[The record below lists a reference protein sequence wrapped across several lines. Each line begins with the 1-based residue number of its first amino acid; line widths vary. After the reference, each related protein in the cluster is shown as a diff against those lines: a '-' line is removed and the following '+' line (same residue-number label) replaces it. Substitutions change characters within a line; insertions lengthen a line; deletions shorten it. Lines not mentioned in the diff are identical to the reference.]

1 MRTDYRQPP
10 EWQQKATSVMSSTD
24 QSTPSVEELLGYC
37 DALELEP
44 NTQNLRHINQ
54 AMMKNP
60 DFFIPKPTYDFLKE
74 MMPAEQFKEFLTKK
88 LPLEKASRSSLKTT
102 SNTYEGRP
110 NENIPPVA
118 PRQYQKSAT
127 ANLAML
133 DESGSEDSDD
143 SDDSDDEN
151 QELKQARAAM
161 ATLSGL
167 YRSACMV

>member
-1 MRTDYRQPP
+1 
-10 EWQQKATSVMSSTD
+10 MSSTN
-24 QSTPSVEELLGYC
+24 QLTPSVEELLGYC

-60 DFFIPKPTYDFLKE
+60 DFFIPKPTYDLLKE

-88 LPLEKASRSSLKTT
+88 LTLEKASRSSLKTT

-133 DESGSEDSDD
+133 DESDCEDSDE
-143 SDDSDDEN
+143 SDDEN